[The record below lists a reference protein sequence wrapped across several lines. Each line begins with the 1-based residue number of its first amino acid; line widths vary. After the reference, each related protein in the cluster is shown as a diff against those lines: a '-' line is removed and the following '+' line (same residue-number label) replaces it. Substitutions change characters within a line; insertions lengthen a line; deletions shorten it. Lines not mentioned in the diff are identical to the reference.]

1 MLRVFTHTVI
11 SKFNKW
17 SIDAGSIAA
26 RIIGPRIGRAGA
38 ISRISSKNVS
48 PYCGAFPGLT
58 MMRCGSVLLRS
69 KWTTPSFNL
78 ASKRRNLPIAN
89 RKFCAC
95 RLNLNPGLVKG
106 YVAAASFATG
116 HNPYCKDTHTFSF
129 FFAAWCPLHSVGT
142 LCMCYVWIMIHT
154 THKIYITLYFEEPSW
169 RVPKTFIMHYGF
181 P

>member
-69 KWTTPSFNL
+69 KWTTPSFIL
-78 ASKRRNLPIAN
+78 ASKRRNLPIAP

-95 RLNLNPGLVKG
+95 RLNLNPGLVRG
-106 YVAAASFATG
+106 YVDAASFARG

-129 FFAAWCPLHSVGT
+129 FFCRVVSVT
-142 LCMCYVWIMIHT
+142 FRWNSMYVLCMNYDS
-154 THKIYITLYFEEPSW
+154 YNS
-169 RVPKTFIMHYGF
+169 
-181 P
+181 